1 MYKVLQRI
9 LFLFVF
15 FMFFSMLNE
24 IKLFGQK
31 SRSGLQSSAVKNEF
45 QYDDKVYM
53 PNIKTVQFY
62 KEGWELSYPV
72 ISFNSEEKLILSF
85 DDLNAGVKTYSY
97 TIIHCDADWS
107 PSGLFHSEYIEGF
120 YQGHIN
126 EYASSFNT
134 FIDYTNYRL
143 TIPNEDMR
151 PKYSGN
157 YLLKVFLDY
166 DENNVVL
173 TRRFSIS
180 EYLVNIAGRVKRPVL
195 TRYQDCCQEI
205 LFSVLHPN
213 FPIHSPMTDLKVI
226 VSQNNRKDVVLKNL
240 KPQFI
245 KTNELVYEDQNKLVF
260 PGGNEF
266 RNFDIKSMRYQ
277 SEFISNIS
285 FEHPYYYVDLVN
297 SLPRNSGRYFFDND
311 LNGNFVIQVQEGT
324 RNHTDADYSV
334 INFRLESPVPFD
346 DGDIYVTGRLTDWG
360 FYPWNKMDY
369 NYEDKVYELSMV
381 LKQGYYNYLY
391 SLVNLQNNSTDL
403 GAIEGS
409 FYETE
414 NDYYIYVYFREPG
427 SRHDRLIGYEKIN
440 VLKQ

>member
-9 LFLFVF
+9 VFLCVF
-15 FMFFSMLNE
+15 FMLFSMLNE

-31 SRSGLQSSAVKNEF
+31 SRGGIQSVAVNAEF
-45 QYDDKVYM
+45 VYDDKVYI

-72 ISFNSEEKLILSF
+72 IAFNSDEKLILSF
-85 DDLNAGVKTYSY
+85 DDLDAGVKTYSY
-97 TIIHCDADWS
+97 TIIHCDADWN

-134 FIDYTNYRL
+134 FINYTNYRL

-157 YLLKVFLDY
+157 YLLKVFADY
-166 DENNVVL
+166 DENNVIL
-173 TRRFSIS
+173 TRRFFIS
-180 EYLVNIAGRVKRPVL
+180 ENAVNVTGRVKRPVL
-195 TRYQDCCQEI
+195 TKYQDCCQEI
-205 LFSVLHPN
+205 IFSVLHPN
-213 FPIHSPMTDLKVI
+213 FPVHSPMTDIKI
-226 VSQNNRKDVVLKNL
+226 KISQNNRKDVEIKDL

-245 KTNELVYEDQNKLVF
+245 KTNELVYEDQSKQVF

-277 SEFISNIS
+277 SEFISSIS
-285 FEHPYYYVDLVN
+285 FEKPYYYVDLFN
-297 SLPRNSGRYFFDND
+297 SVPRNPGRYFFDND

-324 RNHTDADYSV
+324 RNQTDADYTV
-334 INFRLESPVPFD
+334 VTFRLESPVPYD
-346 DGDIYVTGRLTDWG
+346 NGDVYVTGRLTDWG

-369 NYEDKVYELSMV
+369 NYKEKVYELSMV

-391 SLVNLQNNSTDL
+391 SLVNFQNHSSDL
-403 GAIEGS
+403 GAIDGS

-414 NDYYIYVYFREPG
+414 NDYYIYVYYREPG
-427 SRHDRLIGYEKIN
+427 SRYDRLIAYEKIN